1 MSTWIRS
8 SRDLLYYIC
17 STILFNC
24 ELMGSHIVMFVS
36 HKCTAEMDY
45 VRITVQAQS
54 SGSTATVCIDVTI
67 LDDSEYEGREEFSV
81 VFTLVASGDSCTS
94 QVEITDFEDLQGMS

>member
-1 MSTWIRS
+1 
-8 SRDLLYYIC
+8 
-17 STILFNC
+17 
-24 ELMGSHIVMFVS
+24 MFVS

-45 VRITVQAQS
+45 VRMSITVQAQS
-54 SGSTATVCIDVTI
+54 SGLTATVCIDVTI
-67 LDDSEYEGREEFSV
+67 LDDTEYEGREEFSV